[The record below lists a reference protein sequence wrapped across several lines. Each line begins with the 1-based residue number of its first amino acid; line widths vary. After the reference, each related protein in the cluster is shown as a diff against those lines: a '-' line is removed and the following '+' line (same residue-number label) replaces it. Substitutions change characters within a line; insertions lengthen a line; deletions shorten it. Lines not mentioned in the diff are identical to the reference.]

1 MDNIM
6 EITDLEF
13 KEVIDFHGHVCP
25 GIAYG
30 IKVAL
35 CALEKLG
42 PRAEDEELVAIVE
55 NDACPVD
62 AVQVLTGCT
71 FGKGNLIFRNH
82 GKQAYTFLNRNTGD
96 GIRISFKNFKPQEN
110 AEEKAAWEA
119 FSSGDRSTEVMTTIE
134 KRKANRIKQVLNTP
148 ADDLFEINPL
158 SATLPEKA
166 RIFPSVD
173 CAVCHEKVMEPMAR
187 ITGGKIVCIPCAS
200 EAAAQI

>member
-1 MDNIM
+1 M
-6 EITDLEF
+6 EITDLQF

-30 IKVAL
+30 IKVSL

-71 FGKGNLIFRNH
+71 FGKGNLIFKNH
-82 GKQAYTFLNRNTGD
+82 GKQAYTFFSRNSGD
-96 GIRISFKNFKPQEN
+96 GIRISFKAFKLPETQK
-110 AEEKAAWEA
+110 EKEAWEA
-119 FSSGDRSTEVMTTIE
+119 FTSGDRSSEIIAAIE
-134 KRKANRIKQVLNTP
+134 NRKANRIRLILNT
-148 ADDLFEINPL
+148 ATEELFEVETI
-158 SATLPEKA
+158 SETMPEKA

-173 CAVCHEKVMEPMAR
+173 CALCHEKVMEPMAR
-187 ITGGKIVCIPCAS
+187 VKNGKILCIPCA
-200 EAAAQI
+200 EKAAGQK